1 MNTGYSFSFRL
12 IFFTLIVFFTLV
24 EPSYSEYWPREQ
36 WRTSP
41 PERQGMSSEVLSNML
56 ESLQGKDHRLDSII
70 VIRNGYVVLESYMYT
85 AEPNFK
91 HQVYSCT
98 KSVSSA
104 LIGIAIDKGY
114 IKSVDQG
121 ILEFFP
127 KKIPTVQ
134 DNDKLNITLK
144 HLLTMAAGFQC
155 EDTKA
160 HEFKGLKEMW
170 QTDDWVQYMIDL
182 PLIETPGSRFQYCNG
197 ASSLLTAIIQKTSG
211 ETAFEFAS
219 KHLFSPL
226 GITDTHWKS
235 RNGLTI
241 GYSDLT
247 MRPLDMAKIGY
258 LFLKDGKW
266 QDQQII
272 SPEWIKESARKQIDN
287 YETYGYG
294 YQWWIL
300 SPERFAALGAHGQ
313 RIFVLRDQNMVV
325 VFTGR
330 LEQVRSQVPEHLL
343 YNYILPSVKPDAP
356 LPVNQKMVERLHRLT
371 ISLRTKENLK

>member
-1 MNTGYSFSFRL
+1 
-12 IFFTLIVFFTLV
+12 
-24 EPSYSEYWPREQ
+24 
-36 WRTSP
+36 
-41 PERQGMSSEVLSNML
+41 
-56 ESLQGKDHRLDSII
+56 
-70 VIRNGYVVLESYMYT
+70 MYP
-85 AEPNFK
+85 AEPHFK
-91 HQVYSCT
+91 HQVHSCT

-121 ILEFFP
+121 LLEFFP
-127 KKIPTVQ
+127 EKIPTVQ
-134 DNDKLNITLK
+134 DTEKLNITLK
-144 HLLTMAAGFQC
+144 HLLTMAAGLRC

-170 QTDDWVQYMIDL
+170 QIDDWVQYMIDL
-182 PLIETPGSRFQYCNG
+182 PLVETPGSSFEYCNG
-197 ASSLLTAIIQKTSG
+197 VSSLLTAIIQKTTG
-211 ETAFEFAS
+211 ETAFEFAG

-258 LFLKDGKW
+258 LFLKDGRW

-294 YQWWIL
+294 YHWWI
-300 SPERFAALGAHGQ
+300 
-313 RIFVLRDQNMVV
+313 
-325 VFTGR
+325 
-330 LEQVRSQVPEHLL
+330 
-343 YNYILPSVKPDAP
+343 
-356 LPVNQKMVERLHRLT
+356 
-371 ISLRTKENLK
+371 